1 MPLEPCDA
9 SPTPHADC
17 ALIARQEPTIE
28 DADDDGIVRFFAIGD
43 AGKAFSRDGTQLA
56 ASAAFVAALT
66 ASVCDASGGCDFG
79 VFLGDNVYE
88 RGIESDEE
96 RVFFEGFAE
105 RYSNGWQLPLVFVLG
120 NHDYDPLVPSQSRA
134 RTELSLIADLS
145 EKHSGMVLGRA
156 HFFQFEAGPV
166 ELFAWDTNHLV
177 HACDIAIGKS
187 PDCVDGGDTALR
199 AIRESDAPFKIWL
212 GHHPYWSNGTHG
224 NAGDFEDGGFS
235 FWRAGGFAQLI
246 KEHVLGEADL
256 MLSGHDHNLQ
266 AFTDPDLRGTALVV
280 SGAGAKSTSLG
291 RIERRND
298 ALECY
303 RIAVAKNP
311 TVEDEKL
318 HAMLRAREP
327 EAVKA
332 RPGAPRLRV
341 IANDD
346 TDQSAVTR
354 LTQPE
359 QPRVTFADV
368 GGLTQVKAEIH
379 RRIVL
384 PFQKPSLFERFKKRI
399 GGGVLLYGPPGCGK
413 TLLARATAGECSAAF
428 FAVAISD
435 ILDMYIGES
444 EKKLHAIFEQA
455 RSKTPSVLFF
465 DELEALAMKRKA
477 SRDGVAAKVVSQ
489 FLSEMDGFA
498 QNNKG
503 VLILGATNVPW
514 EIDPA
519 FRRPGRFDRVLF
531 VPPPDRDARESIV
544 SIILQGRPVAAD
556 VDHQALAHATSG
568 FSGAD
573 IGNVVETAADFAI
586 EESIRKGEE
595 LPIRGEHIKK
605 ALASV
610 RPTTTEWL
618 SSARNFA
625 RYANEGG
632 QYDEVLAFL
641 AQHGKA

>member
-1 MPLEPCDA
+1 MRGLSLQQPWYVPPMDEASLESLEAALGA
-9 SPTPHADC
+9 SPDNL
-17 ALIARQEPTIE
+17 ALRAVV
-28 DADDDGIVRFFAIGD
+28 VR
-43 AGKAFSRDGTQLA
+43 
-56 ASAAFVAALT
+56 
-66 ASVCDASGGCDFG
+66 
-79 VFLGDNVYE
+79 
-88 RGIESDEE
+88 
-96 RVFFEGFAE
+96 
-105 RYSNGWQLPLVFVLG
+105 GWL
-120 NHDYDPLVPSQSRA
+120 
-134 RTELSLIADLS
+134 
-145 EKHSGMVLGRA
+145 VLGRA
-156 HFFQFEAGPV
+156 ERASRAVRGVTGGVSDVSMRRDFGRALGLAEQPEA
-166 ELFAWDTNHLV
+166 
-177 HACDIAIGKS
+177 
-187 PDCVDGGDTALR
+187 AL
-199 AIRESDAPFKIWL
+199 AYLDA
-212 GHHPYWSNGTHG
+212 
-224 NAGDFEDGGFS
+224 D
-235 FWRAGGFAQLI
+235 
-246 KEHVLGEADL
+246 
-256 MLSGHDHNLQ
+256 
-266 AFTDPDLRGTALVV
+266 DPETL
-280 SGAGAKSTSLG
+280 
-291 RIERRND
+291 IERARVLSSLDRRTD

-303 RIAVAKNP
+303 RMAVTKNP

-318 HAMLRAREP
+318 YALLRAREP

-341 IANDD
+341 VANDD
-346 TDQSAVTR
+346 TDKSAVTR

-359 QPRVTFADV
+359 QPRVTFQDV

-413 TLLARATAGECSAAF
+413 TLLARATAGECSATF

-444 EKKLHAIFEQA
+444 ERKLHAIFEQA
-455 RSKTPSVLFF
+455 RTKPPAVLFF

-531 VPPPDRDARESIV
+531 VPPPDREARESIV
-544 SIILQGRPVAAD
+544 SIILQGRPVASD
-556 VDHQALAHATSG
+556 VDHAALAKATSG

-586 EESIRKGEE
+586 EESIKKGEE
-595 LPIRGEHIKK
+595 LPIRGEHIQR
-605 ALASV
+605 ALAAV

-641 AQHGKA
+641 AQHGKT